1 MEGFYLIFLW
11 ICFNPYLVELIPE
24 KTLVPRRLTD
34 VPTQSDFIKLLGTCS
49 YFLKL
54 EVN

>member
-1 MEGFYLIFLW
+1 MEDFYFY
-11 ICFNPYLVELIPE
+11 FNPHLVQLIRILE
-24 KTLVPRRLTD
+24 KTLVPRTD
-34 VPTQSDFIKLLGTCS
+34 VSTQSDFIKLLRTCS